1 MINGSRNG
9 DLIDINDAQRI
20 FEGDFALEKRISS
33 DIYVNH
39 QAFKGKVLELM
50 SAGQSKGVQDVLAK
64 APDDRL
70 FNDFNEFKFK
80 MHQTNINRTREEVLV
95 SPIALA
101 VNVGDYAMLDALFLY
116 LENI

>member
-50 SAGQSKGVQDVLAK
+50 SAG
-64 APDDRL
+64 
-70 FNDFNEFKFK
+70 
-80 MHQTNINRTREEVLV
+80 
-95 SPIALA
+95 
-101 VNVGDYAMLDALFLY
+101 
-116 LENI
+116 